1 MDPHS
6 TVSTVGGLK
15 RFTPIYEPGANLH
28 SVLKSP
34 FRVAETYGP
43 PRQLPPTQ
51 PVTFKRLG
59 NGEGTST
66 CTNTEL
72 QLVQRRK
79 QQKMRPQQN
88 SVLFF
93 AKQSPGDKILYCML
107 LTWEQILGQ

>member
-43 PRQLPPTQ
+43 PRQFPPHNLSPLKGLATEKEHPPAPTLSFNWCRGGSSRRCDLNRTPCCSLLNEVQ
-51 PVTFKRLG
+51 VII
-59 NGEGTST
+59 S
-66 CTNTEL
+66 CT
-72 QLVQRRK
+72 VC
-79 QQKMRPQQN
+79 
-88 SVLFF
+88 
-93 AKQSPGDKILYCML
+93 Y
-107 LTWEQILGQ
+107 